1 MITNIKYDINEDK
14 KFETTGFFGRLF
26 QRYRTPA
33 RAKLLAK
40 ATKRIEKELD
50 LVKFMKRMRLLLGGT
65 LGRLTP

>member
-1 MITNIKYDINEDK
+1 MEKYGDNYDDKKKRLIKNIKYDINEDQ
-14 KFETTGFFGRLF
+14 KFETTSFFGRIL

-50 LVKFMKRMRLLLGGT
+50 LVKFV
-65 LGRLTP
+65 

>member
-14 KFETTGFFGRLF
+14 KFENTSFFGRLF
-26 QRYRTPA
+26 QRYCTPT